1 MSDPQ
6 GAQGSPVQMP
16 DYSDHPSYDASKRD
30 WLIYHTR
37 KDIDNAVSLSK
48 DGIPE
53 GGELQDNYLSY
64 LIHAFNKNH
73 EIILTPD
80 IVWFTLACEVAR
92 IIDTDPDAY
101 RDKFTTMKKGEGEG
115 RNKDKTLIK
124 IKTDTPQDLT
134 TYLDAIIEKLRG
146 LVPGG
151 LANEFLPKF
160 TTADWISKLAIHAA
174 FADTV
179 RHYYEYMGG
188 QGCQG
193 SAPPPGGIPYVHLEG
208 TRQDWAAVVDGWTN
222 ISNRVFDKRDGLLAK
237 YVEEVKD
244 ILSRLKG
251 ASESVTDAQDW
262 LRQIY
267 SNDGRP
273 SWFNHLIAPTSIKG
287 GLCRLQ
293 SIAHV
298 PYYAK
303 FLDGTEKDY
312 ILAVGVFSR
321 RLAGN
326 VLAPEFGYVIYN
338 AAAGTS

>member
-1 MSDPQ
+1 MSSPQ
-6 GAQGSPVQMP
+6 GAQGSPIQMP
-16 DYSDHPSYDASKRD
+16 DYSDHPSYNAPDRE
-30 WLIYHTR
+30 WFIYRIR
-37 KDIDNAVSLSK
+37 KEIDNAVSLSR

-53 GGELQDNYLSY
+53 GGELQNDYLLY
-64 LIHAFNKNH
+64 LHEAFNKNH
-73 EIILTPD
+73 EIVLTPD

-92 IIDTDPDAY
+92 IIDADPDAY
-101 RDKFTTMKKGEGEG
+101 RDKFTTMKKGKGEG

-124 IKTDTPQDLT
+124 ILTDTPQDLT
-134 TYLDAIIEKLRG
+134 TYLDEIIAVLKG

-151 LANEFLPKF
+151 LADEFLPKF

-179 RHYYEYMGG
+179 RHYYEYMGA

-193 SAPPPGGIPYVHLEG
+193 STPPPGGIPYVHLEG

-222 ISNRVFDKRDGLLAK
+222 ISNKVFDKRDGPLAK
-237 YVEEVKD
+237 YVEEVSD
-244 ILSRLKG
+244 VLSRLEV
-251 ASESVTDAQDW
+251 AAMPATDAQDW

-267 SNDGRP
+267 SNNGSP
-273 SWFNHLIAPTSIKG
+273 SWFCLLIAPTNIKG

-303 FLDGTEKDY
+303 FLNGTVKDF

-321 RLAGN
+321 RLDGN
-326 VLAPEFGYVIYN
+326 VLTPEFGYIIYD
-338 AAAGTS
+338 AKAGTS